1 MTGRLVKRKL
11 LLLGEIGVGK
21 TSIVRRL
28 VFDRHDADY
37 KATVGTDVYRY
48 EVAPSPATVPFHFIV
63 WDTDGNFGESIF
75 RTVHMKEA
83 GPKKVSWSF
92 IDGEFMKD
100 NKGGWV
106 LEDAGEGKTKATYS
120 IAVEVGMLVPKT
132 IVNALVDT
140 QLPKLLENFKKRIEA
155 QK

>member
-1 MTGRLVKRKL
+1 MAGAQRT
-11 LLLGEIGVGK
+11 I
-21 TSIVRRL
+21 TIN
-28 VFDRHDADY
+28 
-37 KATVGTDVYRY
+37 ATVEKCWSVICDYERYPEFLPEVKKIRTLNRRGSEVDVQY
-48 EVAPSPATVPFHFIV
+48 EAEVVKVIKY
-63 WDTDGNFGESIF
+63 
-75 RTVHMKEA
+75 TVHMKEE
-83 GPKKVSWSF
+83 GPRKLSWSF

-106 LEDAGEGKTKATYS
+106 LEDAGNGTTKATYN

-140 QLPKLLENFKKRIEA
+140 QLPKLLENFKRRIES

>member
-1 MTGRLVKRKL
+1 MAGAQRT
-11 LLLGEIGVGK
+11 I
-21 TSIVRRL
+21 I
-28 VFDRHDADY
+28 FN
-37 KATVGTDVYRY
+37 ATVEKCWAVISDYERYPEFLPEVKKIRTMNRRGNEVDVQY
-48 EVAPSPATVPFHFIV
+48 EAEVVKVIKY
-63 WDTDGNFGESIF
+63 
-75 RTVHMKEA
+75 TVHMKEE
-83 GPKKVSWSF
+83 GPRKVSWSF

-106 LEDAGEGKTKATYS
+106 LEEAGEGKTRATYS

-140 QLPKLLENFKKRIEA
+140 QLPKLLENFKKRIES

>member
-1 MTGRLVKRKL
+1 MAGAQRT
-11 LLLGEIGVGK
+11 I
-21 TSIVRRL
+21 I
-28 VFDRHDADY
+28 FN
-37 KATVGTDVYRY
+37 ATVEKCWAVISDYERYPEFLPEVKKIRTMNRRGNEVDVQY
-48 EVAPSPATVPFHFIV
+48 EAEVVKVIKY
-63 WDTDGNFGESIF
+63 
-75 RTVHMKEA
+75 TVHMKEE

-106 LEDAGEGKTKATYS
+106 LEEAGEGKTKATYS

-140 QLPKLLENFKKRIEA
+140 QLPKLLENFKKRIES

>member
-1 MTGRLVKRKL
+1 MAGAQRT
-11 LLLGEIGVGK
+11 I
-21 TSIVRRL
+21 TIN
-28 VFDRHDADY
+28 
-37 KATVGTDVYRY
+37 ATVEKCWSVISDYERYPEFLPEVKKIRTLNRRGAEVDVQY
-48 EVAPSPATVPFHFIV
+48 EAEVVKVIKY
-63 WDTDGNFGESIF
+63 
-75 RTVHMKEA
+75 TVHMKEE
-83 GPKKVSWSF
+83 GPKKLSWSF

-106 LEDAGEGKTKATYS
+106 LEDGGNGTTRATYN

-140 QLPKLLENFKKRIEA
+140 QLPKLLENFKKRIES